1 MHQENLS
8 FRPFMD
14 EADFENITR
23 PPTIN
28 ALLAQ
33 CNGYGELPACAWSG
47 EERSFNELIKDV
59 ARTRGFLLS
68 LGLPPGARVGLL
80 MSNDYDFVR
89 LFYALATLGC
99 TAVPF
104 MMNTPPKALISTI
117 QRSEL
122 SALVYGEIIAPLVE
136 TLRPAAPALRF
147 LAASDCGYGEEAP
160 ETPGIGPTTPAVI
173 LYTSGTTGKPKG
185 TVLSHGAL
193 MRGAFNGCFGYPG
206 VFHQRYYA
214 LIPFAHVFGLV
225 RSLLTAHLTGS
236 LLYLCLDMKAFIR
249 ELPVAR
255 PSIMV
260 LVPALADALYSVA
273 KGYGL
278 DALGGNLR
286 LIIAGGAPVMPTL
299 IQRFHEL
306 GIMVAPGYGLT
317 ETANLVSGN
326 PAPLEKPASVGLLYE
341 GQDYRLVDG
350 ELWLKG
356 DNLMLG
362 YYNDPEETAA
372 AMQDGY
378 FRTGDLARVD
388 AEGYLYITGRLKNLI
403 ILPNGE
409 NVSPEELENLV
420 CTLPIV
426 KDCLVQEDVNDFG
439 LPIIAARVFPDDRAV
454 SAAGITDVLAA
465 VKAGVLTLNRKLPS
479 YKQIVKVTLS
489 DTDFLQGGIKKVR

>member
-1 MHQENLS
+1 MQQENLA

-14 EADFENITR
+14 EADFDRITR

-28 ALLAQ
+28 ALLRE
-33 CNGYGELPACAWSG
+33 CRGYGELPACAWSG
-47 EERSFNELIKDV
+47 QERSFEELAADV
-59 ARTRGFLLS
+59 ARTRGFLLT

-80 MSNDYDFVR
+80 MGNDYDFVR
-89 LFYALATLGC
+89 LFYALVTLGC

-104 MMNTPPKALISTI
+104 MMNTPPEALIAMI
-117 QRSEL
+117 HKSEL
-122 SALVYGEIIAPLVE
+122 SALIYGEMIAPLAQN
-136 TLRPAAPALRF
+136 LRPAAPALRF
-147 LAASDCGYGEEAP
+147 LAASGCGYGAEAP
-160 ETPGIGPTTPAVI
+160 ESADVAPATPAVI
-173 LYTSGTTGKPKG
+173 LFTSGTTGKPKG

-193 MRGAFNGCFGYPG
+193 MRGAFNGCFGYRG

-236 LLYLCLDMKAFIR
+236 LLYLCLDMKAFVR
-249 ELPVAR
+249 DLPVAR
-255 PSIMV
+255 PSIMA
-260 LVPALADALYSVA
+260 LVPALADALYSIA
-273 KGYGL
+273 MGYGM

-286 LIIAGGAPVMPTL
+286 LIIAGGAPVPPSL
-299 IQRFHEL
+299 IQRFGAL

-326 PAPLEKPASVGLLYE
+326 PAPGQKPDSVGLIYE

-388 AEGYLYITGRLKNLI
+388 AEGYLYITGRIKNLI

-439 LPIIAARVFPDDRAV
+439 IPIIAARVFPDDRACA
-454 SAAGITDVLAA
+454 AAGITDALAA
-465 VKAGVLTLNRKLPS
+465 IQAGVLALNRKLPS

-489 DTDFLQGGIKKVR
+489 DTDFLQGGTKKVR

>member
-1 MHQENLS
+1 MKQENLS

-14 EADFENITR
+14 EADFETITR

-28 ALLAQ
+28 ALLEQ
-33 CNGYGELPACAWSG
+33 CRLYGGRPACAWSG
-47 EERSFNELIKDV
+47 QERSFDELIADV

-68 LGLPPGARVGLL
+68 LGLAPGARVGFL

-89 LFYALATLGC
+89 LFYALVTLGC
-99 TAVPF
+99 TVVPF
-104 MMNTPPKALISTI
+104 MMNTPPDALIGMI
-117 QRSEL
+117 HKSEL
-122 SALVYGEIIAPLVE
+122 SALVYGEMIAPLVE
-136 TLRPAAPALRF
+136 KLHPAIPALRF
-147 LAASDCGYGEEAP
+147 FAAGDCGYGEEAP
-160 ETPGIGPTTPAVI
+160 EPRGIAPETPAVI

-193 MRGAFNGCFGYPG
+193 MRGAFNGCFGYPDA
-206 VFHQRYYA
+206 FYQRYYA

-236 LLYLCLDMKAFIR
+236 LVYLCLDMKAFIR
-249 ELPVAR
+249 DLPAAR
-255 PSIMV
+255 PSILV
-260 LVPALADALYSVA
+260 LVPALADALCSVA
-273 KGYGL
+273 MGYGPE
-278 DALGGNLR
+278 ALGGNLR
-286 LIIAGGAPVMPTL
+286 LIIAGGAPVLPSL
-299 IQRFHEL
+299 IQRFQAL

-326 PAPLEKPASVGLLYE
+326 PAPLEKPASVGLFYD
-341 GQDYRLVDG
+341 GQDYRLVEG

-362 YYNDPEETAA
+362 YYNDPAETAA

-388 AEGYLYITGRLKNLI
+388 EDGYLYITGRIKNLI

-409 NVSPEELENLV
+409 NVSPEELENLI

-426 KDCLVQEDVNDFG
+426 KDCLVEEDVNSFG
-439 LPIIAARVFPDDRAV
+439 LPIIAARVFPDERACQ
-454 SAAGITDVLAA
+454 AAGITDVLAA
-465 VKAGVLTLNRKLPS
+465 VEAGVLTLNRKLPS
-479 YKQIVKVTLS
+479 YKQIVKVSLS
-489 DTDFLQGGIKKVR
+489 DTDFLQGGTKKVR